1 MSTQG
6 HPGGTGQGRALTVD
20 QQLRLVT
27 WVWSQQPPTEASRG
41 GQAGWLWMGWMDR
54 GADGT
59 KVAWRDRWFARPTDS
74 GEEED
79 VGSAILEFL
88 ADRADRDIYFSP
100 TVYTRRRRIKEAAQP
115 SRIIH
120 ADYDSTDPREFAEA
134 LKPQVVWETSPG
146 SWQGLHVLR
155 DPLALEE
162 WEHLSRRVTRGL
174 GADRGCWDMPH
185 PIRVPGRRNHKPKH
199 RSVWGDD
206 GAPGVLLRWKRD
218 EAIDWTESPEWLAL
232 PDPDEVDAFDP
243 SILNP
248 MTSGER
254 AESGGAMGDS
264 VVDELVARLPA
275 AVRRMLADSR
285 EDGDRSDHVHAT
297 AKELLKSSLAV
308 DEAGTVLAQR
318 SEAFRAKFGG
328 RRGGLGQQVRR
339 ELEAALRALTA
350 EGWRPGTAEEG
361 NAGRLVEPAPDV
373 ELLAQLTDWGNAA
386 RLVAAHGNRIRY
398 VDQWM
403 SWMVW
408 DDQGLVWR
416 RDTERRVRAMTA
428 QLAKAALK
436 AAESEEDSKRQK
448 ALMAHNA
455 GSLNASGVSN
465 CLLQAQAFPSIVVQA
480 EDLDGPHLS
489 ETWIDRDG
497 MVIDLR
503 TGAMRL
509 CEPGDL
515 ATKRGGISVR
525 DNADVERPEKWLR
538 FLETTF
544 GGGAARLELIQR
556 LVGSSMVGTAKKWFV
571 VLQGP
576 TDSGKSQIQ
585 HVLHAVFG
593 DYSGTVKRDTFA
605 YSRWEKANQDGL
617 AALVG
622 TRFAMWSET
631 AEGLRVDEALLKDL
645 TDGVGLP
652 KMVSRK
658 YEKAFP
664 MTPQMTLWMDT
675 NHKPN
680 LRHRDEALWNRVIML
695 HTLRAVP
702 KSEQVEGLA
711 ESIVAEEGGAILRW
725 ALEGAKA
732 WLSAGGGKNGLGLSD
747 DDLEK
752 VEEWRSGQDHL
763 GRWLESVI
771 EMGKATKIEEAVS
784 RRDLLAMWVEETG
797 ENWSPQRFGKELAS
811 RKYAPD
817 KARDDERRWKDEE
830 GKIVRTLAGLRWVDG
845 VR

>member
-1 MSTQG
+1 MS
-6 HPGGTGQGRALTVD
+6 GGRELTVD

-27 WVWSQQPPTEASRG
+27 WVWNQQPQI
-41 GQAGWLWMGWMDR
+41 QAPSWLWMGWMDR
-54 GADGT
+54 GADGS
-59 KVAWRDRWFARPTDS
+59 KVAWRDRWFARPPDAE
-74 GEEED
+74 GWD
-79 VGSAILEFL
+79 DIGSAILEFL
-88 ADRADRDIYFSP
+88 DDRADRDIYFSP
-100 TVYTRRRRIKEAAQP
+100 TVYARRRRIKEAAQP
-115 SRIIH
+115 SRIVH
-120 ADYDSTDPREFAEA
+120 ADYDATDPREFAEP

-155 DPLALEE
+155 EPLVLTE
-162 WEHLSRRVTRGL
+162 WENLSRRITRGL

-185 PIRVPGRRNHKPKH
+185 PIRVPGRRNHKPEH
-199 RSVWGDD
+199 VSQWGAE

-232 PDPDEVDAFDP
+232 PDPDDVDAFDP

-254 AESGGAMGDS
+254 AESGGAPTDD
-264 VVDELVARLPA
+264 VIEALIRRLPTG
-275 AVRRMLADSR
+275 VRRMLADPR
-285 EDGDRSDHVHAT
+285 EDGDRSEHVHAT
-297 AKELLKSSLAV
+297 AKELLKSDLAV

-318 SEAFRAKFGG
+318 SEAFRAKFGS
-328 RRGGLGQQVRR
+328 RRGGTGAQVRR

-373 ELLAQLTDWGNAA
+373 ELLTQLTDWGNAA
-386 RLVAAHGNRIRY
+386 RLISAHGSRIRY

-408 DDQGLVWR
+408 DADSLVWR
-416 RDTERRVRAMTA
+416 RDTARRVRAMTA

-436 AAESEEDSKRQK
+436 IAEQEEDSKRQK

-455 GSLNASGVSN
+455 ASLSASGVSN
-465 CLLQAQAFPSIVVQA
+465 CLLQAQAFPGVVVQA

-503 TGAMRL
+503 SGAMRL
-509 CEPGDL
+509 AEAQDL

-525 DNADVERPEKWLR
+525 DNPDVQSPTRWLS
-538 FLETTF
+538 FLSATF
-544 GGGAARLELIQR
+544 GGGEERLRLIQR

-593 DYSGTVKRDTFA
+593 DYAASVKRDTFA

-622 TRFAMWSET
+622 ARFAMWSET

-664 MTPQMTLWMDT
+664 MVPQMTLWMDT

-680 LRHRDEALWNRVIML
+680 LRYGDKALWNRVITL
-695 HTLRAVP
+695 HTLRAIP
-702 KSEQVEGLA
+702 KSEQVAGLA
-711 ESIVAEEGGAILRW
+711 EAILEAEGGAILRW
-725 ALEGAKA
+725 ALEGARA
-732 WLSAGGGKNGLGLSD
+732 FLAAGGGKAALGMTAED
-747 DDLEK
+747 EGM
-752 VEEWRSGQDHL
+752 VEEWRANQDHL
-763 GRWLESVI
+763 GKWLASVI
-771 EMGKATKIEEAVS
+771 EMGKAFEREEAVS
-784 RRDLLAMWVEETG
+784 RRDLLDMWNTEMGET
-797 ENWSPQRFGKELAS
+797 WSPQRMNIELEKRQYTS
-811 RKYAPD
+811 GP
-817 KARDDERRWKDEE
+817 ARTDERKWKDDA
-830 GKIVRTLAGLRWVDG
+830 GKVFRTIAGIRWVKG
-845 VR
+845 TR